1 MRQLRKYGSGVL
13 MIVAGV
19 AFCVVLLLAPVADAS
34 AHDGEAGARRDFD
47 RVVREIGAHY
57 QVQPKS
63 LPMMGLVSLCARV
76 ATRGGVGEMKVV
88 RLDDE
93 SGDADRIL
101 QADQAEEGSSGFAK
115 VVRAA
120 LGDHWTQMVREHQE
134 SGEESLVFVQND
146 AEDLRHTRMIVMDLD
161 HSELN
166 MVALSLD
173 PEQLERWMN
182 EREGQHGWFSTGRR
196 HPAPSNAETTASLGD

>member
-1 MRQLRKYGSGVL
+1 MRQLREYGTGVL

-19 AFCVVLLLAPVADAS
+19 AFCVVLLVAPRADAS
-34 AHDGEAGARRDFD
+34 AHDGAAGARRDFD

-93 SGDADRIL
+93 SGAADRIL
-101 QADQAEEGSSGFAK
+101 QADQADEEGSGFATL
-115 VVRAA
+115 VRAE
-120 LGDHWTQMVREHQE
+120 LGDHWTQMVREHQQ
-134 SGEESLVFVQND
+134 SGEESLVFVQRD
-146 AEDLRHTRMIVMDLD
+146 EDLRHTRMIVLDLD

-182 EREGQHGWFSTGRR
+182 EREGQHAWLSAGHK
-196 HPAPSNAETTASLGD
+196 HPAQSNVETTASVGD

>member
-1 MRQLRKYGSGVL
+1 MRQLKLYGTGVL

-19 AFCVVLLLAPVADAS
+19 TFSVVLLLAPVADAS

-57 QVQPKS
+57 GVQPKS

-76 ATRGGVGEMKVV
+76 ATRGGVGEMKLV

-93 SGDADRIL
+93 SGAADRIL
-101 QADQAEEGSSGFAK
+101 QADQADEVGSGFATL
-115 VVRAA
+115 VRAE
-120 LGDHWTQMVREHQE
+120 LGDHWTQMVREHQQ
-134 SGEESLVFVQND
+134 SGEESLVFVQRD
-146 AEDLRHTRMIVMDLD
+146 EDQRHTRMIVMDLD

-182 EREGQHGWFSTGRR
+182 EREDQHRWIPAGHGRPGQS
-196 HPAPSNAETTASLGD
+196 AAETAASAGD